1 MKLTLHGTL
10 SYIEHSNARHA
21 RQSLRKGAAISEQ
34 HHALSDLQ
42 IYRGDGASHRNSLL
56 RIEDGMLYGH
66 APLFDQLHW
75 CAQQRVPRIVVSHC
89 GKEIIAD
96 ENRVAHQLQS
106 NASKLGIQASIAYDG
121 MTLLLP
127 SEEDTTCH

>member
-1 MKLTLHGTL
+1 V
-10 SYIEHSNARHA
+10 
-21 RQSLRKGAAISEQ
+21 
-34 HHALSDLQ
+34 Q
-42 IYRGDGASHRNSLL
+42 IYSGDGASHRNSLL

-66 APLFDQLHW
+66 APLFDQLRW
-75 CAQQRVPRIVVSHC
+75 CAQQRVPRMLVSHC

-127 SEEDTTCH
+127 SEEETTCH